1 MPAMKFTRLF
11 SRANIETM
19 TKEIAVSGIRPTGK
33 QHIGNYFG
41 ATRNFVQMQDM
52 FNGYFFVADYHSLT
66 THPDAK
72 DLRDKSKNIALIYLA
87 CGLDPNKCALY
98 LQSDVPQIPELY
110 LIFNMMAY
118 LGELEREATFK
129 EKVRDQPN
137 NVNAGL
143 LTYPVLMTVDIIIQK
158 AKKVPVGKDQQQH
171 VEMSRDFVRRFNNL
185 YGVDYF
191 PEPEAFSFSQ
201 ALVNVPSLDGEGKMS
216 KSKPE
221 HTCIY
226 LEDEADVVRKKMMRM
241 VTDSGPQEPNA
252 PKPLII
258 QNVFDLMQLVS
269 APETLQF
276 YNEKWNDCSIRY
288 GDMKKQL
295 AEDMVSFLAPIR
307 EKIKEL
313 SANEKMLLEILGD
326 GGAKAR
332 ANAAQTLKDVRE
344 IVGLQKV

>member
-1 MPAMKFTRLF
+1 MKFTRLF

>member
-1 MPAMKFTRLF
+1 MYRIATLLF

-19 TKEIAVSGIRPTGK
+19 SKEIAVSGIRPTGK

-41 ATRNFVQMQDM
+41 ATRNFVKMQDV
-52 FNGYFFVADYHSLT
+52 FDGYFFVADYHSLT
-66 THPDAK
+66 THPDAS

-110 LIFNMMAY
+110 LIFNMIAY

-129 EKVRDQPN
+129 EKVRAQPN

-185 YGVDYF
+185 YKVDYF
-191 PEPEAFSFSQ
+191 PEPEAFSFSEK
-201 ALVNVPSLDGEGKMS
+201 LVNVPSLDGEGKMS
-216 KSKPE
+216 KSKAD

-226 LEDEADVVRKKMMRM
+226 LEDEPDVIRKKMMRM
-241 VTDSGPQEPNA
+241 VTDSGPKEPNSA
-252 PKPLII
+252 KPEII
-258 QNVFDLMQLVS
+258 KNVFDLMELVS
-269 APETLQF
+269 SEETYKF

-295 AEDMVSFLAPIR
+295 AEDMVTFLAPIR
-307 EKIKEL
+307 ERMLEL
-313 SANEKMLLEILGD
+313 GSNEKLLLEILGD

-332 ANAAQTLKDVRE
+332 ANASTTLRDVRE

>member
-1 MPAMKFTRLF
+1 
-11 SRANIETM
+11 M

-72 DLRDKSKNIALIYLA
+72 DLREKSKNIALIYLA

-129 EKVRDQPN
+129 EKVREQPN

-226 LEDEADVVRKKMMRM
+226 LEDEADVMRKKMMRM
-241 VTDSGPQEPNA
+241 VTDSGPKEPNA
-252 PKPLII
+252 AKPLII
-258 QNVFDLMQLVS
+258 QNVFDLMELVS
-269 APETLQF
+269 PAETVQY

-295 AEDMVSFLAPIR
+295 AEDMVTFLAPIR

-313 SANEKMLLEILGD
+313 SANEKILLEILGD

-332 ANAAQTLKDVRE
+332 ANSAQTLKDVRE

>member
-1 MPAMKFTRLF
+1 MKFTRLF

-110 LIFNMMAY
+110 LIFNMIAY